1 MKKICVIFLA
11 ALLLMSA
18 VSCSAVQ
25 KIPGIGDLIATDPPD
40 ETQKQEEPVQPTE
53 APPTEEVRENPITIK
68 LPDLPLQ
75 CEYGSESVIKILEIE
90 YTVDFSESYGTGD
103 VTIEY
108 RSEVVSGS
116 GTYGFSVKLLQGGDI
131 VKTGSISVTGSLD
144 PGETYRKSFTIT
156 SLPAGDYELAI
167 SDKKD
172 D

>member
-1 MKKICVIFLA
+1 M
-11 ALLLMSA
+11 
-18 VSCSAVQ
+18 
-25 KIPGIGDLIATDPPD
+25 T
-40 ETQKQEEPVQPTE
+40 
-53 APPTEEVRENPITIK
+53 
-68 LPDLPLQ
+68 
-75 CEYGSESVIKILEIE
+75 
-90 YTVDFSESYGTGD
+90 GTGD